1 MRALFYLLLPLL
13 MLADTPHVQRITPS
27 GDHADHTASQ
37 VVIQFSRAMVPVGNM
52 ARTADEVPVTITPTL
67 ACEWRWLNTSAL
79 ACMLRE
85 NEGLKPS
92 TEYRVVVDASMQSDD
107 GIRIAKAYEHRFST
121 RRPTLEYAYFNYW
134 ITPVQPLYA
143 LRFSHPVTK
152 ASVER
157 SVRFLGLH
165 DDKKSPVRAV
175 DYEAL
180 RNDNARYLHLIGTG
194 SDPISTTLKPD
205 HAATYWYVTTAE
217 PLEADKKYVILEGAG
232 LRTPG
237 GELAGKRNKVHSTFA
252 TYGDFRYIGIR
263 CMDGNDA
270 YVTVY
275 PGDDTSRCKPL
286 RRIGL
291 EFSAPVDPLVIKSHA
306 AMEPPLDGG
315 LEGFDPWANVSRYDQ
330 RRYSRYREDST
341 HTVWLPTNL
350 KGYETYRIALDGA
363 QLKDVFGRAL
373 PSDRNVTLLTA
384 HRDPN
389 LYIPYTHAVL
399 EKGVDSD
406 IPMYV
411 TNLDSVTF
419 TASRYPDA
427 SPGPRPYQ
435 IPLQPIEDVAYKT
448 PLGLRSIAGDK
459 SGVVSGTLTYT
470 PGPEKQHGHRLFAQ
484 ITPYQVH
491 VKLGH
496 FNTAVWVTR
505 FADGQGVADANV
517 SVCRGEF
524 GDWQKQC
531 TPYGVTD
538 SEGMLFIPG
547 VKTLDPELTVL
558 DGWKNGKLFI
568 LVSRADDMALVPL
581 TYDYEVNAN
590 GAYSYMQKRG
600 SHDEA
605 WGTTAQGVYKLGDTV
620 EFKLYLR
627 EHDKLSWTVPE
638 GVEGLETLKG
648 YSRYGDAYR
657 YAREHNGTKPFEI
670 EVYDPNNKVVA
681 SWKEQNLS
689 AFGGFDGR
697 FTIPGNGAVGHYYI
711 SIKDK
716 IADRTFYSAAGF
728 LVSDFTPAPF
738 RVDNAIRG
746 ERFHAGGEVEIETT
760 ATLHSGGAYT
770 DAEARLVVR
779 LVPRDFRPK
788 SKIAKG
794 FYFGTQD
801 DERMVH
807 LHDAVMTLDGN
818 GSDLS
823 RIDLPGSEIYYGAI
837 IAESSVR
844 DERGK
849 YIAATAS
856 RPYTGRDRYVGLR
869 KNSWLFN
876 AGKEAVIELLLL
888 DGAENVV
895 KGGDVTLSVE
905 RETYKSTRVKGP
917 GNAYL
922 NETIVTWEKVAEAN
936 LTSTEGVGE
945 YRFTPKRPG
954 YYRYRAAVKD
964 TQGRLH
970 ETVIDG
976 WVSGPGYLSWAQT
989 DDATLKMVPEQENY
1003 KVGDTARYLV
1013 KNPFPGAKA
1022 LVSVERYGILDSWIV
1037 RLDDSTA
1044 IVEVPIKKEYLP
1056 GFYCSVT
1063 VISPR
1068 VAKPVKG
1075 EVDLGKPSYRMG
1087 YVQTMVHDPIKQ
1099 LDVTVTPAAA
1109 VYKPG
1114 ERVRVDLQV
1123 TPKDPSNNESIE
1135 LVVAVVDE
1143 SVLALNAAG
1152 RSYYDPGK
1160 GFNRLDGIDVQNYS
1174 LLSRLI
1180 GRQKFEKK
1188 GASRGGDGGDDLFTE
1203 IRDDFRYVSYWNPSL
1218 RPDAAGKAS
1227 FEFETPD
1234 NLTGWR
1240 IFAMAVTP
1248 SDNFGLG
1255 DANIKVNRPTEIR
1268 PVMPNQV
1275 LEGDRFTAS
1284 FSVMNRTDRPR
1295 TIHMAI
1301 HADGAVE
1308 GGKRL
1313 KYDKFEV
1320 APYERRKLGIDL
1332 EAKHAGTIRF
1342 TVKAGDR
1349 DDADG
1354 IEHALT
1360 VLPHR
1365 VMDVAADYGSST
1377 GSLTTGVKVPE
1388 KIHTDT
1394 GGIEL
1399 TLSPT
1404 VIGSLDSALEYLRDY
1419 PYACWEQR
1427 LSKAL
1432 GAASYIT
1439 LQGYM
1444 NPDMQWEGAQA
1455 LPQRTLEQMADFQAP
1470 NGGMTYWQPQNAYVS
1485 DYLSAYTLLG
1495 SAWLRTQGYALN
1507 VNHEKLKA
1515 YVGSLLRK
1523 ELADRAYP
1531 EDMAPS
1537 LRAVALNAMA
1547 QSGGTSPP
1555 DIGRFEPS
1563 LGSMDL
1569 FAKANFLQAAL
1580 HTRGVDTSTCGKI
1593 IDDILGH
1600 AVQSGGKFHFSEGV
1614 QHGRFAAMLAS
1625 SRRSECAVLSAF
1637 SKASEE
1643 PLLASRIGDIPFKLM
1658 RSVVDSRGSSGE
1670 WGSTQENLFCLNA
1683 ISEYAAHYEKEAPH
1697 MTLEATL
1704 GAEALLQGRFD
1715 EVRSPSLSG
1724 KREFTEEGVGKQQ
1737 TLKIDKQGN
1746 GRFYYAL
1753 KMRYATK
1760 GDDQP
1765 NVNAGFD
1772 VRREYSVER
1781 EGRFELITSPAQLR
1795 QGEIVRVDLFVSTA
1809 ADRDFVV
1816 IDDPVPG
1823 ALEPVNT
1830 DLATASTLDAE
1841 KADIGRSRSSRYYDY
1856 DDWVGFGRYHYSF
1869 YHKELRHGSARF
1881 YSDHLPAGNYHLSYM
1896 TQVIAPGEFHAMP
1909 TVAKE
1914 MYDEDVYGRSRPAM
1928 LRVTP

>member
-1 MRALFYLLLPLL
+1 MRSLFILLLPLL

-27 GDHADHTASQ
+27 GEHADHTISQ

-52 ARTADEVPVTITPTL
+52 ARTADEVPITITPSL
-67 ACEWRWLNTSAL
+67 GCEWRWLNTSAL

-92 TEYRVVVDASMQSDD
+92 TGYRVVVSASMQAND
-107 GIRIAKAYEHRFST
+107 GARIEKTYEHRFTT

-134 ITPVQPLYA
+134 ITPVRPLYA

-157 SVRFLGLH
+157 SVSFLGLH
-165 DDKKSPVRAV
+165 DYKKTVLKAV

-180 RNDNARYLHLIGTG
+180 RNDNTRYLHFIGTG
-194 SDPISTTLKPD
+194 EDPLSTTLKAD
-205 HAATYWYVTTAE
+205 HAARYWYVTTAE
-217 PLEADKKYVILEGAG
+217 PLAADKKFAILEGAG

-237 GELAGKRNKVHSTFA
+237 GELAGNRNKVHGSFA
-252 TYGDFRYIGIR
+252 TFGDFRYIGIR
-263 CMDGNDA
+263 CMDESGA
-270 YVTVY
+270 YVTLY
-275 PGDDTSRCKPL
+275 PGDDQSRCKPM

-291 EFSAPVDPLVIKSHA
+291 EFSAPVDPLMIKSHA
-306 AMEPPLDGG
+306 TMQPPLDGG
-315 LEGFDPWANVSRYDQ
+315 LKGFDPWANVSRYDQ
-330 RRYSRYREDST
+330 RRSSRYREDST

-350 KGYETYRIALDGA
+350 KGFETYRIALDGA
-363 QLKDVFGRAL
+363 QLTDVFGRAL
-373 PSDRNVTLLTA
+373 SEERNVTLLTA
-384 HRDPN
+384 HRDPK

-399 EKGVDSD
+399 EQGIDSD

-411 TNLDSVTF
+411 TNLESVTF
-419 TASRYPDA
+419 MASRYPGD
-427 SPGPRPYQ
+427 SPAPKPYQ

-448 PLGLRSIAGDK
+448 PMGLRSIVGDK
-459 SGVVSGTLTYT
+459 SGVVFGTLTSS
-470 PGPEKQHGHRLFAQ
+470 PGPEKQRGHRLFAQ

-496 FNTAVWVTR
+496 FNTAVWVTG
-505 FADGQGVADANV
+505 FADGKGVTDANV

-524 GDWQKQC
+524 EDWQKQC
-531 TPYGVTD
+531 TAYGVTD
-538 SEGMLFIPG
+538 SEGMLFAPG
-547 VKTLDPELTVL
+547 VKTLDPELAVL
-558 DGWKNGKLFI
+558 DGWKNGKLFV
-568 LVSRADDMALVPL
+568 LVEKAGDMALVPL

-638 GVEGLETLKG
+638 GVEGLQTLNG
-648 YSRYGDAYR
+648 FHQYGNAYR
-657 YAREHNGTKPFEI
+657 YTQEHNRTKPFEI
-670 EVYDPNNKVVA
+670 EVYDPNDKVVA

-689 AFGGFDGR
+689 AFGAFDGR
-697 FTIPGNGAVGHYYI
+697 FTIPKSGAVGHYYI
-711 SIKDK
+711 SIKDTLS
-716 IADRTFYSAAGF
+716 DRTFYSAASF

-738 RVDNAIRG
+738 RVENEIRG
-746 ERFHAGGEVEIETT
+746 ERFHAGQEVEIETT

-788 SKIAKG
+788 TKIAKG

-801 DERMVH
+801 DERMLH
-807 LHDAVMTLDGN
+807 LHDRVMTLDGN
-818 GSDLS
+818 GSSLAHF
-823 RIDLPGSEIYYGAI
+823 DLPKPNIYYGAI

-856 RPYTGRDRYVGLR
+856 RPYSGRDRFIGLR

-876 AGKEAVIELLLL
+876 VDKEAVLELLVL
-888 DGAENVV
+888 DGAQNVI
-895 KGGDVTLSVE
+895 KGSGVTLSVE

-922 NETIVTWEKVAEAN
+922 NETIIAWEKVDEQN
-936 LTSTEGVGE
+936 LTSTEGVSE
-945 YRFTPKRPG
+945 YRFTPKQPG
-954 YYRYRAAVKD
+954 YYRYRASVKD
-964 TQGRLH
+964 TQGQLH
-970 ETVIDG
+970 ETVMDG
-976 WVSGPGYLSWAQT
+976 WVSGPGYLSWAQS
-989 DDATLKMVPEQENY
+989 DDATLKMVPEQESY

-1022 LVSVERYGILDSWIV
+1022 LVTVERYGVLDSWV
-1037 RLDDSTA
+1037 VELDDSTA
-1044 IVEVPIKKEYLP
+1044 IVEVPIKKAYLP

-1068 VAKPVKG
+1068 VAKPIKG
-1075 EVDLGKPSYRMG
+1075 VVDLGKPSYRMG

-1099 LDVTVTPAAA
+1099 LDVTVKPAAA
-1109 VYKPG
+1109 IYKPG
-1114 ERVRVDLQV
+1114 EKVTVDLQV
-1123 TPKDPSNNESIE
+1123 TPRDPGNNESVE

-1143 SVLALNAAG
+1143 AVLALNG
-1152 RSYYDPGK
+1152 EGKSYYDPAK
-1160 GFNRLDGIDVQNYS
+1160 GFNRLDGIDLQNYS

-1188 GASRGGDGGDDLFTE
+1188 GANRGGDGGDDLFTE
-1203 IRDDFRYVSYWNPSL
+1203 IRDNFKYVSYWNPSL
-1218 RPDAAGKAS
+1218 IPDATGKAS

-1248 SDNFGLG
+1248 SDHFGLG

-1284 FSVMNRTDRPR
+1284 FSVMNRTDKPR

-1301 HADGAVE
+1301 HAEGAVE

-1320 APYERRKLGIDL
+1320 APYARKKLGIDL
-1332 EAKHAGTIRF
+1332 EAQHAGTVRF

-1354 IEHALT
+1354 IEHELT

-1365 VMDVAADYGSST
+1365 VVDVAADYGSST
-1377 GSLTTGVKVPE
+1377 ETLTTKVAIPE
-1388 KIHTDT
+1388 NIHTDT

-1399 TLSPT
+1399 TLSST
-1404 VIGSLDSALEYLRDY
+1404 VVGNVDGAIEYLRDY

-1439 LQGYM
+1439 LQAYM
-1444 NPDMQWEGAQA
+1444 NPDMQWEGATT
-1455 LPQRTLEQMADFQAP
+1455 LPERTLEQMADFQAP

-1495 SAWLRTQGYALN
+1495 SAWLHKQGYTLN
-1507 VNHEKLKA
+1507 VNHDKLME
-1515 YVGSLLRK
+1515 YVNALLRRS
-1523 ELADRAYP
+1523 LTDRAYP
-1531 EDMAPS
+1531 EDMASS
-1537 LRAVALNAMA
+1537 LHAVALNAMA
-1547 QSGGTSPP
+1547 QSGHTTPP
-1555 DIGRFEPS
+1555 DIWRFEPS
-1563 LGSMDL
+1563 LRSMDL

-1580 HTRGVDTSTCGKI
+1580 HTKGVDTTTHKKI

-1600 AVQSGGKFHFSEGV
+1600 AVQSGGKFHFNEGV
-1614 QHGRFAAMLAS
+1614 ESGRFAAMLAS

-1637 SKASEE
+1637 VKASKE

-1658 RSVVDSRGSSGE
+1658 RSVVDARGSSAQ

-1683 ISEYAAHYEKEAPH
+1683 IREYAEHFETAVPTMELH
-1697 MTLEATL
+1697 ATL
-1704 GAEALLQGRFD
+1704 DAKTVLQGRFNAL
-1715 EVRSPSLSG
+1715 RSPSLTG
-1724 KREFTEEGVGKQQ
+1724 QRAFTKESVGKQH
-1737 TLKIDKQGN
+1737 TVKIDKRGA
-1746 GRFYYAL
+1746 GRYYYAL

-1765 NVNAGFD
+1765 DVNAGFD

-1781 EGRFELITSPAQLR
+1781 DGRFELIASPAQLR
-1795 QGEIVRVDLFVSTA
+1795 QGEIVRVDLFISTA

-1830 DLATASTLDAE
+1830 DLATASVLDAQ
-1841 KADIGRSRSSRYYDY
+1841 KAQIDRSRSSRYYDY
-1856 DDWVGFGRYHYSF
+1856 DDWVGFGRYYYSF
-1869 YHKELRHGSARF
+1869 YHKELRHESTRF

-1896 TQVIAPGEFHAMP
+1896 TQVIAPGEYHAMP

-1914 MYDEDVYGRSRPAM
+1914 MYDEDVYGRSRPAT
-1928 LRVTP
+1928 LQVTP